1 MIKVAHRFAGL
12 DLGEA
17 DVLRRGMSGKFRS
30 REEFDRARDA
40 FHTKAV
46 SKGHAPDMVREV
58 WRQMESF
65 AGYAFAKG
73 HSASYAVESYQSL
86 FLKVHFPIEYMCAC
100 INNFGG
106 FYRTEFY
113 VHEARMLGAR
123 IEAPCVNTVGALAVA
138 DPTSQTLTLG
148 FNLVKDLNHAT
159 IAALEQAR
167 AEGGPFASL
176 IDLVERVAPS
186 LEQLTI
192 LIRVGALRFTGA
204 AKHVLLWEAH
214 FLLAADA
221 QGGSGTARAGSSPAH
236 VAELLAGRRTLP
248 ARTGAGTGEL
258 FAPPKPRTY
267 VLPPLDA
274 APLTDAFDEWEL
286 LGFPLCSPFL
296 LLTEDAKAVVR
307 SGVLARDLPDRIGE
321 VVTVVGH
328 LVTVKET
335 ATAKGERMC
344 FGCFVDLEG
353 AWLDTV
359 HFPGVARDF
368 PFRGRGVYAVRG
380 TVSESFGC
388 LNVDAQRMERL
399 ATLSDPRYAEN
410 GVMPAGID
418 SRLSSRRRQPPKSA
432 SAPGFRGAVSP
443 VPTN

>member
-1 MIKVAHRFAGL
+1 LWPGT
-12 DLGEA
+12 GQ
-17 DVLRRGMSGKFRS
+17 
-30 REEFDRARDA
+30 
-40 FHTKAV
+40 
-46 SKGHAPDMVREV
+46 AP
-58 WRQMESF
+58 
-65 AGYAFAKG
+65 
-73 HSASYAVESYQSL
+73 
-86 FLKVHFPIEYMCAC
+86 
-100 INNFGG
+100 
-106 FYRTEFY
+106 
-113 VHEARMLGAR
+113 
-123 IEAPCVNTVGALAVA
+123 
-138 DPTSQTLTLG
+138 QTLTLG

-159 IAALEQAR
+159 ITALEQAR
-167 AEGGPFASL
+167 AEGGPFTSL
-176 IDLVERVAPS
+176 IDLVERIAPS

-192 LIRVGALRFTGA
+192 LRRVGTLRFTGA
-204 AKHVLLWEAH
+204 SKHVLLWEAH

-221 QGGSGTARAGSSPAH
+221 QGASSTSRTGSSPSN
-236 VAELLAGRRTLP
+236 VTELLAGRRALP

-258 FAPPKPRTY
+258 FPPPKPRTY

-296 LLTEDAKAVVR
+296 LLTEDAKAIVR
-307 SGVLARDLPDRIGE
+307 SGVLARDLPDRLGD
-321 VVTVVGH
+321 VVTVVGY

-344 FGCFVDLEG
+344 FGCFIDLEG

-399 ATLSDPRYAEN
+399 TTLPDPRYAEN
-410 GVMPAGID
+410 GILPSGLDSGI
-418 SRLSSRRRQPPKSA
+418 SGKRRQPPKSTKPAGFHGTIRPA
-432 SAPGFRGAVSP
+432 SLP
-443 VPTN
+443 